1 MRAVLRVAVHAIR
14 ARWRGWALLALLVAA
29 GGGAVLAAAAGAW
42 RTSSAY
48 PRFLQTSKAADVLV
62 SPAGTGLGGYYRAL
76 AQLPDVAAMAVGVGL
91 NIQPAGRGEGG
102 TVGEVPV
109 DEALWRQ
116 VDIPKVL
123 AGRLPRAGQAGEI
136 AVDQNGAAL
145 LHVHVGS
152 TVPMVALPD
161 LPPGAKAS
169 AARTRR
175 LTERVVGIVVTPSSV
190 DPVTDLDKIPVIL
203 ATSALWHRLG
213 PAYLGF
219 DGAYVRLRP
228 GTTAGEFGRQAQALA
243 RRFPGT
249 GGQIFVADEGT
260 QAATVEQAIRPEAIS
275 LALFALVLAVTMLL
289 VVGQAA
295 VRQLAAAAADHP
307 TLAALG
313 LTRAQLTTTGLVG
326 VGMAGA
332 VGAVAAV
339 AVAVAASP
347 LMPIGLARL
356 AEPDPGLSV
365 AGAVLTTGAVAIV
378 VLLLAWAAWP
388 AWRLASVRAA
398 GPGNVP
404 SRPGGHSRLAASL
417 ARAGAPVTVTTGARF
432 ALDPGAGRAAVPV
445 RSALTGATL
454 SVLAVTAAFTF
465 GASLLQL
472 VHTPA
477 RYGQAWDAVI
487 DLQFG
492 TLTPAQARHLVGRD
506 RGVAGWSF
514 GDHGIIGI
522 GGTVVPAIGV
532 APGRGALLS
541 PTLLQGQPPRTAHQI
556 VLGTS
561 TLRRL
566 GLQVG
571 DPVTV
576 TAGGHRLRDRIV
588 GRAVFPNFGQGS
600 FTPTDLGEGAETTAA
615 VMQPQTVPGDGPG
628 ARQPAGPAF
637 EFMLLRLAAG
647 QRGAAGVAR
656 LQRSLAGFCQTVQ
669 QSTCVVA
676 GQRPNGVTNFA
687 RIDGIPEVLALL
699 LAVLGVAVLG
709 QLMVVSGWR
718 RRRDLATLKT
728 LGLVRR
734 QVKAIVAWQAT
745 IVTGLALLAGL
756 PLGVAVGRWAWALF
770 SSGLG
775 IPPGALVPVQF
786 VLLMIPA
793 AMLAA
798 NAVAYWPARAAARL
812 SPARALRAE

>member
-1 MRAVLRVAVHAIR
+1 MRAVLRVALRAIR
-14 ARWRGWALLALLVAA
+14 ARWRGWALLALLVAV
-29 GGGAVLAAAAGAW
+29 GGGAVLAAAGGAW
-42 RTSSAY
+42 RTSNAY
-48 PRFLQTSKAADVLV
+48 PRFLHASKASGVVV

-76 AQLPDVAAMAVGVGL
+76 AKLPGAAGVAAGVGL
-91 NIQPAGRGEGG
+91 NIQPAARGEGG
-102 TVGEVPV
+102 AVGEVPA
-109 DEALWRQ
+109 DGRLWHQ
-116 VDIPKVL
+116 MDVPKVL
-123 AGRLPRAGQAGEI
+123 AGRLPRADQADEI
-136 AVDQNGAAL
+136 ALDQNGAAR
-145 LHVHVGS
+145 LHLHVGS
-152 TVPMVALPD
+152 TLPMVALPD
-161 LPPGAKAS
+161 TPPGS
-169 AARTRR
+169 RGNAAGTRK
-175 LTERVVGIVVTPSSV
+175 LTERLVGIVVTRSSV
-190 DPVTDLDKIPVIL
+190 DPVTDLDKIPVIF
-203 ATSALWHRLG
+203 ATPALWHRLG
-213 PAYLGF
+213 PAYRAF

-228 GTTAGEFGRQAQALA
+228 GTTAGEFGREAQSLA

-249 GGQIFVADEGT
+249 GGQIFVGDEGA
-260 QAATVEQAIRPEAIS
+260 QVATVQRAIRPEAIS
-275 LALFALVLAVTMLL
+275 LALFALILAVTTLL
-289 VVGQAA
+289 IVGQAA
-295 VRQLAAAAADHP
+295 VRQLGAAAADHA

-313 LTRAQLTTTGLVG
+313 MTRAQLTAAGMMEVG
-326 VGMAGA
+326 TAGA

-339 AVAVAASP
+339 AAAVAASP

-356 AEPDPGLSV
+356 AEPDPGISA
-365 AGAVLTTGAVAIV
+365 AGTMLATGAVAIV
-378 VLLLAWAAWP
+378 VLLLAWIAWP
-388 AWRLASVRAA
+388 AWRLASARAA
-398 GPGNVP
+398 ARANLP
-404 SRPGGHSRLAASL
+404 SRLGGHSRLAESL
-417 ARAGAPVTVTTGARF
+417 AGAGAPVTVTAGARF
-432 ALDPGAGRAAVPV
+432 ALDPGTGRAAVPV
-445 RSALTGATL
+445 RSALAGTTL

-477 RYGQAWDAVI
+477 RYGQAWDAAI

-492 TLTPAQARHLVGRD
+492 ALTPAHARHLLGHD
-506 RGVAGWSF
+506 REVVGWSF

-522 GGTVVPAIGV
+522 GGTLVPAIGV
-532 APGRGALLS
+532 ASGRGPLLS
-541 PTLLQGQPPRTAHQI
+541 PTLLQGHPPRTARQI

-561 TLRRL
+561 TLSRL
-566 GLQVG
+566 GLRVG

-576 TAGGHRLRDRIV
+576 TVGGHRLRDRIV

-615 VMQPQTVPGDGPG
+615 VMQPTDGSVG
-628 ARQPAGPAF
+628 QEAGGPAF
-637 EFMLLRLAAG
+637 QFMLLRLADG
-647 QRGAAGVAR
+647 QRGAAGVAQ
-656 LQRSLAGFCQTVQ
+656 LQRSLAGFCQNVQ

-676 GQRPNGVTNFA
+676 DQRPNGVTNFA

-709 QLMVVSGWR
+709 QMMVVSGWR

-734 QVKAIVAWQAT
+734 QVQATVAWQAT

-775 IPPGALVPVQF
+775 IPPGALIPVPF

-793 AMLAA
+793 ALLAA

-812 SPARALRAE
+812 SPARVLRAE

>member
-14 ARWRGWALLALLVAA
+14 ARWRGWALLALLVAV

-48 PRFLQTSKAADVLV
+48 PRFLQASKASDVLV

-76 AQLPDVAAMAVGVGL
+76 AKLPGVIAVAPAVGL

-102 TVGEVPV
+102 SVAEVPA
-109 DEALWRQ
+109 DGELWHR
-116 VDIPKVL
+116 VDIPRVL
-123 AGRLPRAGQAGEI
+123 AGRLPRADRAGEI
-136 AVDQNGAAL
+136 AIDQNGAAL
-145 LHVHVGS
+145 LHLHVGS
-152 TVPMVALPD
+152 TLPMVALPN
-161 LPPGAKAS
+161 LPPGANPG
-169 AARTRR
+169 AARTPR
-175 LTERVVGIVVTPSSV
+175 LTERVVGIVVTRSSV
-190 DPVTDLDKIPVIL
+190 DPVTDIDKVPVIL
-203 ATSALWHRLG
+203 AAPALWHRLG
-213 PAYLGF
+213 AAYVGF
-219 DGAYVRLRP
+219 DGASVRLRP
-228 GTTAGEFGRQAQALA
+228 GTTAAGFGRQAQSLA

-249 GGQIFVADEGT
+249 RGQIFVADEGV
-260 QAATVEQAIRPEAIS
+260 QAATVQRAIRPEAIA
-275 LALFALVLAVTMLL
+275 LALFALVLAIVALL
-289 VVGQAA
+289 IVGQAA
-295 VRQLAAAAADHP
+295 VRQVAAAAADHP

-313 LTRAQLTTTGLVG
+313 MTRAQLTAAGLVEVG
-326 VGMAGA
+326 VAGA

-356 AEPDPGLSV
+356 AEPDPGVSV
-365 AGAVLTTGAVAIV
+365 AGTVFTAGTVAIV
-378 VLLLAWAAWP
+378 VVLLVWAAWP
-388 AWRLASVRAA
+388 AWRLASARAA
-398 GPGNVP
+398 GPGNGP
-404 SRPGGHSRLAASL
+404 ARPGGHSRLAESL
-417 ARAGAPVTVTTGARF
+417 ASAGAPVTVTTGARF
-432 ALDPGAGRAAVPV
+432 ALDPGTGRATVPV
-445 RSALTGATL
+445 RSALAGTTL

-477 RYGQAWDAVI
+477 RYGQAWDAAI

-492 TLTPAQARHLVGRD
+492 ALTPAQARHLIGHD
-506 RGVAGWSF
+506 REVAGWSF

-522 GGTVVPAIGV
+522 GGTLVPAIGV
-532 APGRGALLS
+532 APGRGPLLS
-541 PTLLQGQPPRTAHQI
+541 PTLLQGHPPRTAHQI

-561 TLRRL
+561 TLRRF

-571 DPVTV
+571 DPVIVTV
-576 TAGGHRLRDRIV
+576 GGHRLRDRIV
-588 GRAVFPNFGQGS
+588 GRAVFPNFGQGL
-600 FTPTDLGEGAETTAA
+600 FTPTDLGDGAETTAA
-615 VMQPQTVPGDGPG
+615 VMQPADGAVG
-628 ARQPAGPAF
+628 QETGGPAF
-637 EFMLLRLAAG
+637 QFMLLRFAAG
-647 QRGAAGVAR
+647 ERGAAGAAW

-676 GQRPNGVTNFA
+676 DQRPNGVTNFA

-709 QLMVVSGWR
+709 QVLVMSGWR

-734 QVKAIVAWQAT
+734 QAQAIVAWQAT
-745 IVTGLALLAGL
+745 ILTGLALLAGL
-756 PLGVAVGRWAWALF
+756 PLGVAVGRWAWELF

-775 IPPGALVPVQF
+775 VPPGALIPVPF

-793 AMLAA
+793 ALLAA
-798 NAVAYWPARAAARL
+798 NVVAYWPARAAARL
-812 SPARALRAE
+812 SPARVLRAE

>member
-1 MRAVLRVAVHAIR
+1 MPAILRVAVHAIR
-14 ARWRGWALLALLVAA
+14 ARWRGWALLALLVAV

-48 PRFLQTSKAADVLV
+48 PRFLHASKASSVLV
-62 SPAGTGLGGYYRAL
+62 SPVGTGLGGYYRAL
-76 AQLPDVAAMAVGVGL
+76 ARLPGVAAVAPGVGL

-102 TVGEVPV
+102 AVGEAPA
-109 DEALWRQ
+109 DGKLWRQ
-116 VDIPKVL
+116 VEIPKVL
-123 AGRLPRAGQAGEI
+123 AGRLPRADRPGEI
-136 AVDQNGAAL
+136 ALDQNGAAL
-145 LHVHVGS
+145 LHLHVGS
-152 TVPMVALPD
+152 TLPMVALPD
-161 LPPGAKAS
+161 LPPGTKPS

-190 DPVTDLDKIPVIL
+190 DPVTDIDKIPVIL
-203 ATSALWHRLG
+203 ATPALWRRLG

-228 GTTAGEFGRQAQALA
+228 GTTAAGFGRQAQPLA

-249 GGQIFVADEGT
+249 GQIIVADEGA
-260 QAATVEQAIRPEAIS
+260 QAATVQRAIRPEAIA
-275 LALFALVLAVTMLL
+275 LALFALVLAVTTLL
-289 VVGQAA
+289 IVGQAA

-313 LTRAQLTTTGLVG
+313 MTRVQLTAAGLAEVG
-326 VGMAGA
+326 AA
-332 VGAVAAV
+332 VAAGAVAAV

-356 AEPDPGLSV
+356 AEPDPGISV
-365 AGAVLTTGAVAIV
+365 AGAVLTTGAAAIV

-388 AWRLASVRAA
+388 AWRLASAQAA

-417 ARAGAPVTVTTGARF
+417 ASAGASVTVTTGARF
-432 ALDPGAGRAAVPV
+432 ALDPGTGRAAVPV
-445 RSALTGATL
+445 RSALAGATL

-477 RYGQAWDAVI
+477 RYGQAWDAAI

-492 TLTPAQARHLVGRD
+492 AITPAQAHHLVGHD
-506 RGVAGWSF
+506 AGVAGWSF
-514 GDHGIIGI
+514 GDHGTIGI
-522 GGTVVPAIGV
+522 GGTLVPAIGV
-532 APGRGALLS
+532 APGRGPLLS
-541 PTLLQGQPPRTAHQI
+541 PTLLQGHPPRTARQI

-561 TLRRL
+561 TLDRL

-571 DPVTV
+571 DPATVTV
-576 TAGGHRLRDRIV
+576 GGRRLRDRIV

-615 VMQPQTVPGDGPG
+615 VMQPADGAGPE
-628 ARQPAGPAF
+628 PAGVPAF
-637 EFMLLRLAAG
+637 QFMLLRLAGG
-647 QRGAAGVAR
+647 QRGAAGAAR

-676 GQRPNGVTNFA
+676 DQRPNGVTNFA

-728 LGLVRR
+728 LGLMRR
-734 QVKAIVAWQAT
+734 QVQATVAWQAT
-745 IVTGLALLAGL
+745 ILTGLALLVGL

-775 IPPGALVPVQF
+775 VPPGALVPVPF

-793 AMLAA
+793 AILAA
-798 NAVAYWPARAAARL
+798 NAVAYWPARAATRL
-812 SPARALRAE
+812 SPARVLRAE

>member
-1 MRAVLRVAVHAIR
+1 MGAVLRVAVHAIR
-14 ARWRGWALLALLVAA
+14 ARWRGWALLALLVAV

-48 PRFLQTSKAADVLV
+48 PRFLHDSKASDVLV
-62 SPAGTGLGGYYRAL
+62 APAGTGLGGYYRAL
-76 AQLPDVAAMAVGVGL
+76 AQLPGVAEVAPGVGL
-91 NIQPAGRGEGG
+91 NIQPAERGGA
-102 TVGEVPV
+102 VGEVPA
-109 DEALWRQ
+109 DGRLWHQ
-116 VDIPKVL
+116 VDVPKVL
-123 AGRLPRAGQAGEI
+123 AGRLPRADRPGEI
-136 AVDQNGAAL
+136 ALDQNGAAL
-145 LHVHVGS
+145 LHVRVGS
-152 TVPMVALPD
+152 TLPMVALPD
-161 LPPGAKAS
+161 TPPGAKGN
-169 AARTRR
+169 AARTRK
-175 LTERVVGIVVTPSSV
+175 LTERVVGIVVTRSSV
-190 DPVTDLDKIPVIL
+190 DPVTDIDKVPVII
-203 ATSALWHRLG
+203 ATPALWHRLG
-213 PAYLGF
+213 APYLAF

-228 GTTAGEFGRQAQALA
+228 GTTAGAFGRQAQSLA
-243 RRFPGT
+243 RRFPRT
-249 GGQIFVADEGT
+249 GGQIFVADEGA
-260 QAATVEQAIRPEAIS
+260 QAATVERAIRPEAIS

-289 VVGQAA
+289 IIGQAA

-307 TLAALG
+307 TLATLG
-313 LTRAQLTTTGLVG
+313 MTRAQLTAAGLVEVG
-326 VGMAGA
+326 VAGTI
-332 VGAVAAV
+332 GAVAAV

-347 LMPIGLARL
+347 LTPIGIARL
-356 AEPDPGLSV
+356 AEPDPGVSA
-365 AGAVLTTGAVAIV
+365 AGTVLTAGAVAIV
-378 VLLLAWAAWP
+378 VLLLAWTAWP
-388 AWRLASVRAA
+388 AWRLASARAA
-398 GPGNVP
+398 GPGHAP
-404 SRPGGHSRLAASL
+404 WRAGSRSRLAASL
-417 ARAGAPVTVTTGARF
+417 ASAGAPVTVTTGARF

-445 RSALTGATL
+445 RSALAGTTL

-477 RYGQAWDAVI
+477 RYGQTWDAAI

-492 TLTPAQARHLVGRD
+492 TVTPAQARHLVGHDRD
-506 RGVAGWSF
+506 VAGWSF

-522 GGTVVPAIGV
+522 GGTLVPAIGV
-532 APGRGALLS
+532 APGRGPLLS
-541 PTLLQGQPPRTAHQI
+541 PTLLQGHPPRTAYQI

-566 GLQVG
+566 GLKVG

-576 TAGGHRLRDRIV
+576 TVGGRRLRDRIV
-588 GRAVFPNFGQGS
+588 GQAVFPNFGQGS

-615 VMQPQTVPGDGPG
+615 VMQPQTVPGGAPRGSPGLRIHAAAARRRASGGRRASRGSSGPWPASVRRCSSRPAWSPTS
-628 ARQPAGPAF
+628 ARTASPTSPA
-637 EFMLLRLAAG
+637 
-647 QRGAAGVAR
+647 
-656 LQRSLAGFCQTVQ
+656 
-669 QSTCVVA
+669 STASRRCS
-676 GQRPNGVTNFA
+676 
-687 RIDGIPEVLALL
+687 ALL

-734 QVKAIVAWQAT
+734 QVQATVAWQVST
-745 IVTGLALLAGL
+745 LTGLALLAGL

-770 SSGLG
+770 SNGLG
-775 IPPGALVPVQF
+775 IPPGALIPVPF

>member
-14 ARWRGWALLALLVAA
+14 ARWRGWALLALLVAV

-48 PRFLQTSKAADVLV
+48 PRFLHDSKASGVLV

-76 AQLPDVAAMAVGVGL
+76 AQLPGVAEVAAGVGL
-91 NIQPAGRGEGG
+91 NIQPAERGGA
-102 TVGEVPV
+102 VGEVPA
-109 DEALWRQ
+109 DGRLWHQ
-116 VDIPKVL
+116 VDRPKVL
-123 AGRLPRAGQAGEI
+123 AGRLPRADRPGEI
-136 AVDQNGAAL
+136 ALDQNGAAL
-145 LHVHVGS
+145 LHVRVGS
-152 TVPMVALPD
+152 TLPMVALPD
-161 LPPGAKAS
+161 TPPGAKGS

-175 LTERVVGIVVTPSSV
+175 LTERVVGIVVTRSSV
-190 DPVTDLDKIPVIL
+190 DPVTDIDKVPVII
-203 ATSALWHRLG
+203 AAPALWHRLG
-213 PAYLGF
+213 AAYMAF
-219 DGAYVRLRP
+219 DGAYVRLRS
-228 GTTAGEFGRQAQALA
+228 GTTAGAFGRQAQSLA
-243 RRFPGT
+243 RRFPRT
-249 GGQIFVADEGT
+249 GGQIFVADEGA
-260 QAATVEQAIRPEAIS
+260 QAATVERAIRPEAIS

-289 VVGQAA
+289 IVGQAA

-313 LTRAQLTTTGLVG
+313 MTRAQLTAAGLVE
-326 VGMAGA
+326 VGTAGA
-332 VGAVAAV
+332 TGAVAAV
-339 AVAVAASP
+339 AVAVATSP
-347 LMPIGLARL
+347 LMPIGLASL
-356 AEPDPGLSV
+356 AEPDPGISV
-365 AGAVLTTGAVAIV
+365 AGTVLATGAVAIV
-378 VLLLAWAAWP
+378 VLLLVWAAWP
-388 AWRLASVRAA
+388 AWRLASARIA
-398 GPGNVP
+398 GPRNAP
-404 SRPGGHSRLAASL
+404 SRPGRHSRLAESL
-417 ARAGAPVTVTTGARF
+417 ASAGAPVTVTTGARF

-445 RSALTGATL
+445 RSALAGTTL

-477 RYGQAWDAVI
+477 RYGQTWDAAI

-492 TLTPAQARHLVGRD
+492 AITPAQARHLLGHGRE
-506 RGVAGWSF
+506 VAGWSF

-522 GGTVVPAIGV
+522 GGTLVPAIGV
-532 APGRGALLS
+532 APGRGPLLS
-541 PTLLQGQPPRTAHQI
+541 PTLLRGHPPRTGHQI

-576 TAGGHRLRDRIV
+576 TVGGHRLRDRIV
-588 GRAVFPNFGQGS
+588 GQAVFPNFGQGL

-615 VMQPQTVPGDGPG
+615 VMQPQTVPGGAPPG
-628 ARQPAGPAF
+628 SRGF

-669 QSTCVVA
+669 QLTCVVA
-676 GQRPNGVTNFA
+676 DQRPNGVINFA

-734 QVKAIVAWQAT
+734 QVQATVAWQAT
-745 IVTGLALLAGL
+745 ILTGLALLAGL

-775 IPPGALVPVQF
+775 IPPGALIPVPF

>member
-1 MRAVLRVAVHAIR
+1 MRAVLRVSVHAIR
-14 ARWRGWALLALLVAA
+14 ARWRGWALLALLVAV

-48 PRFLQTSKAADVLV
+48 PRFLQASKASDVLV
-62 SPAGTGLGGYYRAL
+62 SPTGTGLGGYYRAL
-76 AQLPDVAAMAVGVGL
+76 ARLPGVAAVAPAVGL
-91 NIQPAGRGEGG
+91 NIQPAGRGQGG
-102 TVGEVPV
+102 SVAEVPADGQLWHRV
-109 DEALWRQ
+109 D
-116 VDIPKVL
+116 VPKVL
-123 AGRLPRAGQAGEI
+123 AGRLPRADRTSEI
-136 AVDQNGAAL
+136 AIDQNGAAL
-145 LHVHVGS
+145 LHLHVGS
-152 TVPMVALPD
+152 TLPMVALPN
-161 LPPGAKAS
+161 LPPGAKPS
-169 AARTRR
+169 AARTPR
-175 LTERVVGIVVTPSSV
+175 LTERVVGIVVTRSSV
-190 DPVTDLDKIPVIL
+190 DPVTDIDKVPVIL
-203 ATSALWHRLG
+203 ATPALWHRLG
-213 PAYLGF
+213 AAYMGF
-219 DGAYVRLRP
+219 DGASVRLRP
-228 GTTAGEFGRQAQALA
+228 GTTAAGFGRQAQALA

-249 GGQIFVADEGT
+249 GGQIFVADEGA
-260 QAATVEQAIRPEAIS
+260 QAATVQRAIRPEAIA
-275 LALFALVLAVTMLL
+275 LALFAAVLAVTTLL
-289 VVGQAA
+289 IVGQAA
-295 VRQLAAAAADHP
+295 VRQLGAAAAGHP

-313 LTRAQLTTTGLVG
+313 MTRAQLTAAGLVE
-326 VGMAGA
+326 VGTAA
-332 VGAVAAV
+332 AAGAVAAV

-356 AEPDPGLSV
+356 AEPDPGISV
-365 AGAVLTTGAVAIV
+365 AGTVLATGAVAIV
-378 VLLLAWAAWP
+378 VVLLAWTAWP
-388 AWRLASVRAA
+388 AWRLASARAA
-398 GPGNVP
+398 GPGNAP
-404 SRPGGHSRLAASL
+404 SRPGGHSRLAESL
-417 ARAGAPVTVTTGARF
+417 ASAGAPVTVTTGARF

-445 RSALTGATL
+445 RSVLAGATL

-477 RYGQAWDAVI
+477 RYGQAWDAAI

-492 TLTPAQARHLVGRD
+492 ALTPAQARHLLGHEREVT
-506 RGVAGWSF
+506 GWSF

-522 GGTVVPAIGV
+522 GGILVPAIGV
-532 APGRGALLS
+532 AAGRGPLLS
-541 PTLLQGQPPRTAHQI
+541 PTLLQGHPPRTARQI

-571 DPVTV
+571 NPVTV
-576 TAGGHRLRDRIV
+576 TVGRRRLRDRIV
-588 GRAVFPNFGQGS
+588 GRAVFPNFGQGL

-615 VMQPQTVPGDGPG
+615 VMQPADG
-628 ARQPAGPAF
+628 AGPEAGGAPAF
-637 EFMLLRLAAG
+637 QFILLRFAAA
-647 QRGAAGVAR
+647 QAGAGGAAR

-676 GQRPNGVTNFA
+676 DQRPNGVTNFA

-734 QVKAIVAWQAT
+734 QVQATVAWQAT
-745 IVTGLALLAGL
+745 ILTGLALLAGL
-756 PLGVAVGRWAWALF
+756 PLGIAVGRWAWALF

-775 IPPGALVPVQF
+775 IPPGALIPVPF
-786 VLLMIPA
+786 ILLMIPA

-812 SPARALRAE
+812 SPARVLRAE